1 MILPI
6 LDREWGGRTKT
17 TPCRMN
23 LDWVPRIN
31 DSLPPHM
38 RYFMEWPTAVAAAVL
53 EELTTVHVTIP
64 RVSNLRK
71 KEGLSKDVVLG
82 WNLKRASSQRPAV

>member
-1 MILPI
+1 MMLPI

-23 LDWVPRIN
+23 LDWVTRIN
-31 DSLPPHM
+31 EGLPEHM
-38 RYFMEWPTAVAAAVL
+38 RCFMEWPTAVADAVL

-64 RVSNLRK
+64 RVLNLRK
-71 KEGLSKDVVLG
+71 KEGAKGDVVLG
-82 WNLKRASSQRPAV
+82 WNLKRASSQRPSV

>member
-1 MILPI
+1 MLPV

-23 LDWVPRIN
+23 LDWVPRIIEG
-31 DSLPPHM
+31 LPLHM
-38 RYFMEWPTAVAAAVL
+38 RGYMDWPTAVAHAVL
-53 EELTTVHVTIP
+53 EELSTVHVTIP

-71 KEGLSKDVVLG
+71 REAVKGDVVLG